1 MAKGSKSDPYTMA
14 EYNEMVQNGAWKGG
28 YVKDDNGNVSYTLP
42 ELVANGYSGSG
53 SGSGSSSGNGSGSDF
68 QFGSYKSFQGDPG
81 LDDDDED
88 DEESG
93 GNNGN
98 NNQSS
103 GGNGEYF
110 GGGGG
115 GSHSGSSSND
125 IKSIFNGDAGTFL
138 YGAPFYTEREMS
150 TMQKNGTWKGGNVYT
165 LGYIGSDLVIDMNI
179 PSLDVDY
186 DSMDACGAKQEILL
200 NIQNYIGQL
209 MPSLYIQAI
218 IRYDSGLGL
227 PMYVDANSLGLEYL
241 NQGMLKQ
248 DSIDKNKYCINL
260 FNVDN
265 LRTMLKGRTIAQ
277 KAKILSA
284 AFTLGNITLMKIG
297 ENTFTIQK
305 DTYDFDMHNWDRSLE
320 RNIAT
325 IIGFAVSE
333 GISMGID
340 YTYPLLFGK
349 IAGRGFDVGVGIMRR
364 HVIGSSTFDIYF
376 RGTVTILP

>member
-14 EYNEMVQNGAWKGG
+14 EYNEMLQNGTWKGG

-81 LDDDDED
+81 LDDDDDD

-138 YGAPFYTEREMS
+138 YGAPFYTEREMR

-218 IRYDSGLGL
+218 IKYDSGLGL

-248 DSIDKNKYCINL
+248 EQHHL
-260 FNVDN
+260 
-265 LRTMLKGRTIAQ
+265 
-277 KAKILSA
+277 
-284 AFTLGNITLMKIG
+284 LM
-297 ENTFTIQK
+297 
-305 DTYDFDMHNWDRSLE
+305 YL
-320 RNIAT
+320 
-325 IIGFAVSE
+325 
-333 GISMGID
+333 
-340 YTYPLLFGK
+340 
-349 IAGRGFDVGVGIMRR
+349 
-364 HVIGSSTFDIYF
+364 
-376 RGTVTILP
+376 